1 MKDIEKDRQHE
12 RERAWNRP
20 LSARSRTSSHT
31 GSAGHPPSSRR
42 GSDQARSTSSSA
54 PHSREDSR
62 APSPNESV
70 RSRAT
75 EEGEE
80 NHERERNW
88 GSSRPRWT
96 SIIHRVHQFL
106 DRLFFAPADAK
117 HSLKWFRQAPPAYS
131 QPILTAF

>member
-1 MKDIEKDRQHE
+1 MKDIEKDHQHE

-20 LSARSRTSSHT
+20 LSARSRTSSLT
-31 GSAGHPPSSRR
+31 GSAGLSPSPRR
-42 GSDQARSTSSSA
+42 GSDQPRSTSSSA

-62 APSPNESV
+62 APSPSESV

-88 GSSRPRWT
+88 GHRVQDGIT
-96 SIIHRVHQFL
+96 SIVHCVHPFL
-106 DRLFFAPADAK
+106 DRLFCARGRKALTQMVQT
-117 HSLKWFRQAPPAYS
+117 STS
-131 QPILTAF
+131 GIL